1 MRKNID
7 LFFFLMKNKIT
18 FFIIIGVLYLFIIP
32 LLMFSLKTSNSLWN
46 YTELLVRIV
55 YQVFYV
61 MLNGISYIL
70 FMQDLIEEEGREIF
84 YINKRMYL
92 PESFMF
98 TVISC
103 VLLHLSLN
111 ISGIWEQSVK
121 EYIFFVIIEN
131 VLVLGILYFILYC
144 SSSSTVA
151 VTIMLCLLI
160 GSLLSGNIY
169 FSVMVPLDGD
179 YKKMLYQAFIQIGY
193 AVIFWSLGGII
204 NVFYSKFE

>member
-18 FFIIIGVLYLFIIP
+18 FFIIIGVLYLLIIP
-32 LLMFSLKTSNSLWN
+32 SLMFFLKTKNSLWN
-46 YTELLVRIV
+46 YTELMVRIV

-61 MLNGISYIL
+61 MLSGISYIL
-70 FMQDLIEEEGREIF
+70 FMQDLIEEGREIF

-98 TVISC
+98 TAISC

-121 EYIFFVIIEN
+121 EYIF
-131 VLVLGILYFILYC
+131 L
-144 SSSSTVA
+144 
-151 VTIMLCLLI
+151 
-160 GSLLSGNIY
+160 
-169 FSVMVPLDGD
+169 
-179 YKKMLYQAFIQIGY
+179 
-193 AVIFWSLGGII
+193 
-204 NVFYSKFE
+204 